1 MLMDRHFIPSREK
14 ETSTYKKQIKKS
26 PFSHTWCRRFPMMIG
41 SRDFCSLL
49 CGNWTIIV
57 AFSTQKMGKYYNRN
71 SHFTKS
77 DFGSFQKS
85 NRWGSNRQ
93 EKGSKLNL
101 SHTKRTDTGQ
111 YICIASNNIG
121 QPATAQIT
129 LRVQCKSNNPSSL
142 SGVYAVVTIF
152 INAFP

>member
-1 MLMDRHFIPSREK
+1 
-14 ETSTYKKQIKKS
+14 
-26 PFSHTWCRRFPMMIG
+26 
-41 SRDFCSLL
+41 
-49 CGNWTIIV
+49 
-57 AFSTQKMGKYYNRN
+57 MGKYYNRN

-111 YICIASNNIG
+111 YICIASNDIG